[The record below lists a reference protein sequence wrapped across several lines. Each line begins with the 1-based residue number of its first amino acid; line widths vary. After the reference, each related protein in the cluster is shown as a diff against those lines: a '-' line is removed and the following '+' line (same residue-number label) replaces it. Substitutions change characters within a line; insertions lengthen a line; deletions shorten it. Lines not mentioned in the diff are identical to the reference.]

1 MTQKL
6 ECQRC
11 GEFIDTVLTDKPMIT
26 YHEDCW
32 REAIE
37 ELREGCIRIG
47 MRIHES
53 KDLNIEGDKY
63 NNYD

>member
-26 YHEDCW
+26 FHVACFELLM
-32 REAIE
+32 E
-37 ELREGCIRIG
+37 ETKAGCIRIG
-47 MRIHES
+47 MRIHAS
-53 KDLNIEGDKY
+53 KVLKGGIY
-63 NNYD
+63 NDNKIQ